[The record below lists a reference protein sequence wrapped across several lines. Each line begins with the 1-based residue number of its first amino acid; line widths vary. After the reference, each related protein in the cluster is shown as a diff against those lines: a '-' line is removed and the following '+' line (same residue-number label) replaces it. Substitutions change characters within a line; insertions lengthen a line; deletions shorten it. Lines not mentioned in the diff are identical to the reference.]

1 MKELQ
6 YVLTDQM
13 VAMIAD
19 IAELIGK
26 LSSTGFFSPDVSC
39 LHKNRLLQVYGS
51 LKLDNST
58 LSLAQIAGFMDGKR
72 VKIPM
77 GKDDVEGAAGIYG
90 FLNELDPYKVEDLL
104 TAHRIMMHTQA
115 AAMCGFRKCPSRVN
129 YDQAQTA
136 FSEATPEEIPQLVA
150 NLLFWAQGSDAH
162 PLLKSCVVHCELM
175 LIRPFYDGNGRIS
188 RFWQTLIL
196 SKYKDAFAWL
206 PVEAYVNEHR
216 DEYLQSIA
224 KAQSDGLKTDF
235 IIYMLAAI
243 KTALKLA
250 WSREAES
257 AGLTAKEAERWS
269 QIQDYLTIHGNIS
282 NANVRSMFH
291 VSSATANRILT
302 LYHKKRLLE
311 RVFISNHVGYI
322 QGKHQP

>member
-19 IAELIGK
+19 IAEMIGK
-26 LSSTGFFSPDVSC
+26 LSATGFSSPDVSY
-39 LHKNRLLQVYGS
+39 LHENRLLQVFGS
-51 LKLDNST
+51 LKLDNSALT
-58 LSLAQIAGFMDGKR
+58 LTQVADFMDGKR

-77 GKDDVEGAAGIYG
+77 GKDDVEGAAGVYG
-90 FLNELDPYKVEDLL
+90 FINELDPYRVEDLL
-104 TAHRIMMHTQA
+104 TAHRIMMHTQDT
-115 AAMCGFRKCPSRVN
+115 AMGGFRECPSHAYYN
-129 YDQAQTA
+129 QAQTA
-136 FSEATPEEIPQLVA
+136 FLEATPGEIPQLVA
-150 NLLFWAQGSDAH
+150 NLLVWAQGSDTH

-175 LIRPFYDGNGRIS
+175 LIRPFYDGNGRVS

-206 PVEAYVNEHR
+206 PVDAYVNEHR

-224 KAQSDGLKTDF
+224 KAQSGGLKTDF
-235 IIYMLAAI
+235 IIFMLAAI
-243 KTALKLA
+243 KTTLKLA

-269 QIQDYLTIHGNIS
+269 QIQDFLTVHGNIS

-302 LYHKKRLLE
+302 LYHKKGLLE

-322 QGKHQP
+322 QGKHRS